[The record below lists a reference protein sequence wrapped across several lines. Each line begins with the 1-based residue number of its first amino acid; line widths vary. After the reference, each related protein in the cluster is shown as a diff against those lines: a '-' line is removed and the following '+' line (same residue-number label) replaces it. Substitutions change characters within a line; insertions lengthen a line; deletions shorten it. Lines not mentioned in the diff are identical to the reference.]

1 MKNDL
6 IRNAMNT
13 VTPAPDQ
20 KARMRDAIRERLP
33 MEAPSSG
40 RYQQKHKP
48 ARRFG

>member
-13 VTPAPDQ
+13 VTPTPDQ

-33 MEAPSSG
+33 MEVPSSG
-40 RYQQKHKP
+40 R
-48 ARRFG
+48 